1 MSTSQ
6 ICILMLM
13 AITILPIICGAIE
26 ETIKEHISKNK
37 AIRKQNM
44 ELRKAYMEM
53 VEEKRYKKF
62 KKINKMQFQNCM
74 IK

>member
-44 ELRKAYMEM
+44 ELKIAYAEM
-53 VEEKRYKKF
+53 LEIQRYKEF
-62 KKINKMQFQNCM
+62 KRINKMQFQNCM

>member
-6 ICILMLM
+6 VCILIIA

-26 ETIKEHISKNK
+26 ETIKEHINKNK
-37 AIRKQNM
+37 AIKRQNM
-44 ELRKAYMEM
+44 ELKRAYLKIL
-53 VEEKRYKKF
+53 EENRYNEFKR
-62 KKINKMQFQNCM
+62 INKMQFLNCT

>member
-26 ETIKEHISKNK
+26 EKIKEHINKNK
-37 AIRKQNM
+37 AIKRQNM
-44 ELRKAYMEM
+44 ELKRVYEEM
-53 VEEKRYKKF
+53 LEIQRYKEF
-62 KKINKMQFQNCM
+62 KRINKMQFLNCM